1 MTQRDVTI
9 RPITVEGKA
18 SVPAPRVLAPVST
31 SWDPADGLTNFGP
44 YRMPR
49 RYKVRIDEQS
59 RPVVVELEVV
69 IEDGRAVCER
79 ISAVRRRG
87 GPPVS
92 GNLRFPLSRFLQNT
106 AAIVARRKARG
117 QKGGWAPLSPGDLED
132 FYQQYRIQKMSG
144 QRRTI
149 DDARL
154 RQVAALYRM
163 AVANHEPPGKRI
175 AHEMFVSEEH
185 ARRLVGQARK
195 RSFLGPA
202 RRGRAGE
209 ET

>member
-1 MTQRDVTI
+1 MTRQDVTV
-9 RPITVEGKA
+9 RPPTVEAKA
-18 SVPAPRVLAPVST
+18 SIPTPRVLAPIST

-49 RYKVRIDEQS
+49 RYKVRIDEES

-69 IEDGRAVCER
+69 IENGRAVCER
-79 ISAVRRRG
+79 VSAGRRPG

-92 GNLRFPLSRFLQNT
+92 GDLRLPLARFLQNT

-117 QKGGWAPLSPGDLED
+117 QKGGWAPLSPSDLED
-132 FYQQYRIQKMSG
+132 FYQQYRTQKMSG
-144 QRRTI
+144 RRRSI

-154 RQVAALYRM
+154 QQVAALYM
-163 AVANHEPPGKRI
+163 LAVADHEPPGKRI
-175 AHEMFVSEEH
+175 ANEMFISEEH

-195 RSFLGPA
+195 RGFLGPA